1 LRTAI
6 PRSNQS
12 SLCKMISSDMGISL
26 AIFAVSVALRISY
39 LVLSVPNGSPT
50 GGHVD
55 IWGDG
60 VHMWLLS
67 YLTAKNNFLYTDL
80 RPNGLQL
87 IWLPLH
93 PMITAFTMKL
103 TGIYSLEVIRT
114 LSLFYGSMTAVVVYH
129 TAKLIFNEKKHIAL
143 AAGLGLAF
151 NAWWIATNS
160 EGVVESLL
168 ALVLSLLV
176 YYWIKGNR
184 VAAAFFTLVAGFVK
198 YEGWVITFML
208 ILGDLVIHRSSKKT
222 KAALIIAWVIPILV
236 WSGWSYYLTGDP
248 IAWYINQKQFLDWDI
263 AIIGKPSDLMAIFY
277 YPRLML
283 VMTGG
288 LFAVSCFLAVK
299 RSGHVRVLV
308 AIALAYLIIRS
319 IAYTLGQSLPL
330 ERYIVILIPLTYLLA
345 VWPFPATRQTRR
357 HRIAYAG
364 ALLIIMV
371 LPFVTEI
378 TRFQNMSYIYNPEM
392 RAGIWLQNHYED
404 GVVVSDLPTTIG
416 YAYPDPSPE
425 RFLSAAVV
433 YDEFT
438 KHGSSLTWLYEYF
451 SKQQVTYFVLY
462 NVPYSASGH
471 LENVPRSMLR
481 INEGSDSY
489 YFKLV
494 YSDTA
499 QNPKYWEHQYG
510 IPDLFIYTVD
520 YSDYWLQPGSL
531 PS

>member
-1 LRTAI
+1 MRTAI

-67 YLTAKNNFLYTDL
+67 YLTAKNKFIYTDL

-103 TGIYSLEVIRT
+103 IGIYSLEVIRT
-114 LSLFYGSMTAVVVYH
+114 LGLFYGSMTAVVVYH

-319 IAYTLGQSLPL
+319 MGYVLGQTLPL
-330 ERYIVILIPLTYLLA
+330 EKLRELQVKKFRRIVKWAYERSRFHRKLYQEAGFKPGDIKSYEDISRVPK
-345 VWPFPATRQTRR
+345 VEKSMMRNIQRKEPFPYLR
-357 HRIAYAG
+357 
-364 ALLIIMV
+364 
-371 LPFVTEI
+371 
-378 TRFQNMSYIYNPEM
+378 S
-392 RAGIWLQNHYED
+392 
-404 GVVVSDLPTTIG
+404 PTTRAWMRLAISIH
-416 YAYPDPSPE
+416 P
-425 RFLSAAVV
+425 V
-433 YDEFT
+433 
-438 KHGSSLTWLYEYF
+438 
-451 SKQQVTYFVLY
+451 
-462 NVPYSASGH
+462 
-471 LENVPRSMLR
+471 
-481 INEGSDSY
+481 
-489 YFKLV
+489 
-494 YSDTA
+494 
-499 QNPKYWEHQYG
+499 
-510 IPDLFIYTVD
+510 
-520 YSDYWLQPGSL
+520 
-531 PS
+531 